1 MRWLML
7 VGMLAS
13 LSTSLSA
20 RAAEA
25 PLLFGVNEGT
35 SGVAGFSDRQEKYQ
49 PMAKYL
55 SGILKREVRLE
66 SASDLKNLTRSL
78 ENSRYDLVLIRPSH
92 ISAAAMR
99 DQKYVLV
106 AAAQG
111 DAVAHFIVHKDSPIK
126 APKDLAGK
134 QLAMPDAIAYPT
146 KIGQAMLRDAK
157 LSPPPNVRLFR
168 VQEAVGYAV
177 ENKLIDAGVV
187 ISYSKVWKNWEKSGH
202 RAVWRSDKLPYWS
215 IIGSPKLKADQL
227 TKIRD
232 ALIALDQNEA
242 GKPILEKIGIK
253 AFVPG
258 NQQAYL
264 DMLKW
269 VEAK

>member
-1 MRWLML
+1 MRWLL
-7 VGMLAS
+7 LAG
-13 LSTSLSA
+13 LLA
-20 RAAEA
+20 FFNAWAAEA

-35 SGVAGFSDRQEKYQ
+35 SGVSGFSDRQEKYQ
-49 PMAKYL
+49 PLAKYL

-78 ENSRYDLVLIRPSH
+78 ESSRYELVLIRPSH

-99 DQKYVLV
+99 DQKYILV
-106 AAAQG
+106 AAAKG

-134 QLAMPDAIAYPT
+134 QLAMPDEIAYPT

-157 LSPPPNVRLFR
+157 LNPPPSVRLFR

-187 ISYSKVWKNWEKSGH
+187 ISYSKVWKDWEKAGH
-202 RAVWRSDKLPYWS
+202 RAVWSSDKLPYWS
-215 IIGSPKLKADQL
+215 IIGSPKLQPEQL

-232 ALIALDQNEA
+232 ALVALDSNEA

>member
-1 MRWLML
+1 MRSLYFFVGLL
-7 VGMLAS
+7 V
-13 LSTSLSA
+13 TFNTW
-20 RAAEA
+20 AAEA

-35 SGVAGFSDRQEKYQ
+35 SGVSGFSDRQEKYQ
-49 PMAKYL
+49 PLANYL
-55 SGILKREVRLE
+55 SNLLQREVRLE

-78 ENSRYDLVLIRPSH
+78 ESSRYALVLIRPSH

-99 DQKYVLV
+99 DQKYTLV

-111 DAVAHFIVHKDSPIK
+111 DAVAHFIVHKESPIK
-126 APKDLAGK
+126 NSGDLADK

-157 LSPPPNVRLFR
+157 LAPPPKVRLFR

-187 ISYSKVWKNWEKSGH
+187 ISYSKVWKDWEKAGH
-202 RAVWRSDKLPYWS
+202 RSVWQSGKLPYWS
-215 IIGSPKLKADQL
+215 IIGSPKLKPEQIV
-227 TKIRD
+227 KIRA
-232 ALIALDQNEA
+232 ALIALDQSEA
-242 GKPILEKIGIK
+242 GKPMLEKIGVK
-253 AFVPG
+253 SFVAG

-269 VEAK
+269 VEGK

>member
-1 MRWLML
+1 MRWIY
-7 VGMLAS
+7 VLAGA
-13 LSTSLSA
+13 LA
-20 RAAEA
+20 AFNIWAAEA
-25 PLLFGVNEGT
+25 PLLFGVNEGS
-35 SGVAGFSDRQEKYQ
+35 SGVAEFSERQEKYQ
-49 PMAKYL
+49 PLADYL
-55 SGILKREVRLE
+55 SKILKRELRLE

-78 ENSRYDLVLIRPSH
+78 ESSRYALVLIRPSH

-99 DQKYVLV
+99 DQKYSLV

-126 APKDLAGK
+126 TPQDLANK
-134 QLAMPDAIAYPT
+134 QLAMPDEIAYPT

-157 LSPPPNVRLFR
+157 LKPPPKVRLFR

-187 ISYSKVWKNWEKSGH
+187 ISYSKVWKNWEKTGH
-202 RAVWRSDKLPYWS
+202 RSIWHSDKLPYWS
-215 IIGSPKLKADQL
+215 IIGSPNLKPDQIN
-227 TKIRD
+227 KIRN
-232 ALIALDQNEA
+232 ALIALEQNDQ
-242 GKPILEKIGIK
+242 GKAILEKIGIK
-253 AFVPG
+253 AFVSG

-269 VEAK
+269 IEAK

>member
-1 MRWLML
+1 MRWLFL
-7 VGMLAS
+7 ITGAL
-13 LSTSLSA
+13 TSVSVW
-20 RAAEA
+20 AAEA
-25 PLLFGVNEGT
+25 PILFGVNEGT
-35 SGVAGFSDRQEKYQ
+35 SGVVGFSERQEKYQ
-49 PMAKYL
+49 PLANYL
-55 SGILKREVRLE
+55 SQALTREVRLE
-66 SASDLKNLTRSL
+66 SASDLKNLTRSM
-78 ENSRYDLVLIRPSH
+78 EASRYALVLIRPSH

-106 AAAQG
+106 VAAQG

-126 APKDLAGK
+126 TPQDLAGK
-134 QLAMPDAIAYPT
+134 QLAMPDEIAYPT

-157 LSPPPNVRLFR
+157 LTPPPKVRLFR

-202 RAVWRSDKLPYWS
+202 RAIWHSDKLPYWS
-215 IIGSPKLKADQL
+215 IIGSPKLKPDQL
-227 TKIRD
+227 TKIRT
-232 ALIALDQNEA
+232 ALIALEQNEA
-242 GKPILEKIGIK
+242 GKAILEKIGIK

-264 DMLKW
+264 NMLQW